1 MLYLKSHCGK
11 SMFSPDQPALVV
23 IIGMSLFQHFKIQK
37 LLSKPINLRAH
48 FMQKCDLEQYAV
60 INKANFTK

>member
-1 MLYLKSHCGK
+1 
-11 SMFSPDQPALVV
+11 MFSPDQPALVV
-23 IIGMSLFQHFKIQK
+23 IIGMSLFQHFKTQK

-60 INKANFTK
+60 INKVNFTK